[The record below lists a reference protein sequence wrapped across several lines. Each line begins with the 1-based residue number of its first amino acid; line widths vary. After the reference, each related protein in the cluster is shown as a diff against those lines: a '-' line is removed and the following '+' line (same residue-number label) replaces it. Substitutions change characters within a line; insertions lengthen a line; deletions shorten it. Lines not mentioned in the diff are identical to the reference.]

1 MIADE
6 REWIRKEIAGLKD
19 AGLYDIS
26 LLEVKMLQDRI
37 DYLNNSTEKFYSFKF
52 KALYESITSD
62 DRLKPLH
69 IQKTIE
75 TMRNDKYPD

>member
-26 LLEVKMLQDRI
+26 LLEVKML
-37 DYLNNSTEKFYSFKF
+37 
-52 KALYESITSD
+52 
-62 DRLKPLH
+62 
-69 IQKTIE
+69 
-75 TMRNDKYPD
+75 